1 MKSNREESDDQTRQ
15 LRDEVVERLEKTREE
30 ISAVEGRTETSIGEV
45 NENIQNNE
53 EKNSVS
59 IITLSDSIKVREK
72 KCNILIKIIS
82 RVWRP
87 RLKLDWRRRFI
98 CCCPRKKIIS
108 KYLVCNIIV

>member
-72 KCNILIKIIS
+72 NKDSKS
-82 RVWRP
+82 RSF
-87 RLKLDWRRRFI
+87 LEYG
-98 CCCPRKKIIS
+98 S
-108 KYLVCNIIV
+108 QG

>member
-1 MKSNREESDDQTRQ
+1 MVKNNYFVFQKFICSVKSNREESDDQTRQ

-45 NENIQNNE
+45 NENIQNKE

-72 KCNILIKIIS
+72 NKAS
-82 RVWRP
+82 
-87 RLKLDWRRRFI
+87 
-98 CCCPRKKIIS
+98 
-108 KYLVCNIIV
+108 

>member
-1 MKSNREESDDQTRQ
+1 MVKNNYFVFQKFICSVKSNREESDDQTRQ

-72 KCNILIKIIS
+72 NKAS
-82 RVWRP
+82 
-87 RLKLDWRRRFI
+87 
-98 CCCPRKKIIS
+98 
-108 KYLVCNIIV
+108 